1 MLSALTSWNK
11 RSTLFTS
18 LHDRQVPHAVH
29 AHLLKQ
35 TEHTVYESPWQT
47 SASCCPHS
55 PPETNGADCLRVYVT
70 DECCPHSPP
79 ETNGAYCLRVSMTDE
94 CLMLSALT
102 SWNKRSRLF
111 TSLCDRRV
119 PHAVHAHLLK
129 QTEHT
134 VYESPWQTSAS
145 CCPRSPPETNGADC
159 LRVYVTDECLMLS
172 ALTSWNKRSTLFTS
186 LHDRQVPHAVRAH
199 LLKQTEHTVY
209 ESPWQTSA
217 SCCPRS
223 PPKTNGAYCL
233 RVSMTDECLM
243 LSALTSWNKRS
254 RLFTS
259 LCDRRV
265 LSALTSWNKR
275 SILFTSL
282 HDRRVPHAV
291 RTHLLKQTE
300 QTVYESMWQTSAS
313 CCPRSPPK
321 TNGAYCL
328 RVSMTDECLMLSAL
342 TSWNKRSRLF
352 TSLCDRRVSHAVHA
366 HLLKQ
371 TEHTVYES
379 PWKVSAS
386 CCPRSPPETNGAD
399 CLRVYVTDEC
409 LMLSTLTS

>member
-1 MLSALTSWNK
+1 M
-11 RSTLFTS
+11 
-18 LHDRQVPHAVH
+18 
-29 AHLLKQ
+29 
-35 TEHTVYESPWQT
+35 WQT
-47 SASCCPHS
+47 SASCCPRS
-55 PPETNGADCLRVYVT
+55 PPKTNGADCLRVYV
-70 DECCPHSPP
+70 
-79 ETNGAYCLRVSMTDE
+79 TDE

-129 QTEHT
+129 QTEQTVYECDRRVPHAVHAHLLKQTEQT

-159 LRVYVTDECLMLS
+159 LRVSITDECLKLS
-172 ALTSWNKRSTLFTS
+172 ALTSWNKRSILFTS
-186 LHDRQVPHAVRAH
+186 LHDRRVPHAVRAH

-259 LCDRRV
+259 LDHRRV
-265 LSALTSWNKR
+265 PQAVRAHLLKQTEHTVYESPRQTSASCCPCSPPETNGAYCLRVSMTDECLTLSALTSWNKR
-275 SILFTSL
+275 SILFTSV
-282 HDRRVPHAV
+282 HDRRVPHLSYFPRKSKRNVIIYAWV
-291 RTHLLKQTE
+291 R
-300 QTVYESMWQTSAS
+300 
-313 CCPRSPPK
+313 
-321 TNGAYCL
+321 
-328 RVSMTDECLMLSAL
+328 
-342 TSWNKRSRLF
+342 
-352 TSLCDRRVSHAVHA
+352 
-366 HLLKQ
+366 
-371 TEHTVYES
+371 
-379 PWKVSAS
+379 
-386 CCPRSPPETNGAD
+386 
-399 CLRVYVTDEC
+399 
-409 LMLSTLTS
+409 